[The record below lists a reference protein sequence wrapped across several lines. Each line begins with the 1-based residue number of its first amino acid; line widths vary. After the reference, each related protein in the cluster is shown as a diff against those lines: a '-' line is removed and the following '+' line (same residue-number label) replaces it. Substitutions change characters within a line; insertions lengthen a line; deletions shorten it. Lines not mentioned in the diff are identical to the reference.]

1 MPTPLKHAHHTQSQ
15 HGHQVPSQGEG
26 GAWWGETESLY
37 LKRAGQPLRGYRIE
51 SELLWVL
58 RAPWVQ
64 NPLSHFLPSQGEA
77 GVSGLPGGIGLRGP
91 PVSDCQDSPKATVG
105 GGLSLPFPCPLHL
118 LPAPLLFLPSSLVGL
133 SG

>member
-1 MPTPLKHAHHTQSQ
+1 M
-15 HGHQVPSQGEG
+15 GGDRVPVPE
-26 GAWWGETESLY
+26 ESWPALE
-37 LKRAGQPLRGYRIE
+37 GYRIE

-105 GGLSLPFPCPLHL
+105 GGFPSPFPAPFTSSLH
-118 LPAPLLFLPSSLVGL
+118 PSSSSPLPWWASVAKVQGQ
-133 SG
+133 SGSRDAEGGGGVSKWGAP